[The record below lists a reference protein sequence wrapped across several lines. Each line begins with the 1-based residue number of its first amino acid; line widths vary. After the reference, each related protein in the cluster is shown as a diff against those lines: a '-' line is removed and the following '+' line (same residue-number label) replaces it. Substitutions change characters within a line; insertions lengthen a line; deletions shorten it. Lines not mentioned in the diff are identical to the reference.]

1 LAAIAM
7 IAGASVAGAHEW
19 PTRPVTI
26 IVPFGAGGPT
36 DTLVRIVAEGMRGPL
51 GQPVIVENVAGAS
64 GTIGV
69 ARIAR
74 ASPDGYTLGL
84 GNFATHVING
94 PLFAVSY
101 DLLMDFEPVALIAGE
116 PVTIVARKTIDAN
129 SLMEFIAWLRANPD
143 MATQGTSGA
152 GGISTVGG
160 AFFQRQTGTRVRA
173 IPYRSG
179 LAGAMRDLV
188 AGQID
193 FMIDTAANTLPQWRA
208 GAIKAYA
215 VASKQRLPAAPDL
228 PTVGEAGLPT
238 FSISAWHAFFS
249 PKGTPKD
256 IIAKLNA
263 AVMIALA
270 DPNVRRRLVDFGF
283 ELFPDDQLTPEALGR
298 FHRAETEKWWPII
311 KAAGIRA
318 E

>member
-1 LAAIAM
+1 MRAT
-7 IAGASVAGAHEW
+7 
-19 PTRPVTI
+19 P
-26 IVPFGAGGPT
+26 IVP
-36 DTLVRIVAEGMRGPL
+36 D
-51 GQPVIVENVAGAS
+51 
-64 GTIGV
+64 
-69 ARIAR
+69 
-74 ASPDGYTLGL
+74 
-84 GNFATHVING
+84 
-94 PLFAVSY
+94 
-101 DLLMDFEPVALIAGE
+101 AGE

-143 MATQGTSGA
+143 RATQGTSGA
-152 GGISTVGG
+152 GGIGTVGG
-160 AFFQRQTGTRVRA
+160 AFFQGQTGTRVRA
-173 IPYRSG
+173 IPYRTG
-179 LAGAMRDLV
+179 LGGAMQDLV

-215 VASKQRLPAAPDL
+215 VASKQRLPAAPHL
-228 PTVGEAGLPT
+228 PTVGEAGLPA

-256 IIAKLNA
+256 FIATVNA
-263 AVMIALA
+263 ATVTALA

-283 ELFPDDQLTPEALGR
+283 ELFPHDQLTPEALGR

-311 KAAGIRA
+311 KAAGIKA